1 MGIKFDGEFRVTASP
16 ADAYAF
22 LADPEKFAP
31 CLPTFK
37 SIEVKGPKTALV
49 KIGIG
54 VGKIRGT
61 TGITL
66 ELDDAG
72 APDCAAYVGK
82 GSIMG
87 GAFNFSTSFELKAA
101 DAGTVVHW
109 EGDLSMFGKLVA
121 LAGGL
126 IRPLAKKD
134 INRLITALQAGLSPE
149 LAEGSTGV

>member
-1 MGIKFDGEFRVTASP
+1 MGIKFDGEFTVTSSP

-37 SIEVKGPKTALV
+37 SLEVTGPKAVLV
-49 KIGIG
+49 KIRVG

-61 TGITL
+61 AGITL
-66 ELDDAG
+66 ELDDSG

-87 GAFNFSTSFELKAA
+87 GAFNFAA
-101 DAGTVVHW
+101 DFKLEATDAGTVVHW

-126 IRPLAKKD
+126 LRPIAKKD
-134 INRLITALQAGLSPE
+134 INRLIAALQAELSPE
-149 LAEGSTGV
+149 LAEGAAGV

>member
-1 MGIKFDGEFRVTASP
+1 MGIKFDGEFTVTSSP
-16 ADAYAF
+16 ADTYAF

-61 TGITL
+61 AGITL
-66 ELDDAG
+66 ELDDSG
-72 APDCAAYVGK
+72 APDRAAYDGK

-87 GAFNFSTSFELKAA
+87 GAFNFATDFKLEAT
-101 DAGTVVHW
+101 DDGTVVRW
-109 EGDLSMFGKLVA
+109 TGDLSMFGKLVS

-126 IRPLAKKD
+126 IRPIAKKD
-134 INRLITALQAGLSPE
+134 INRLITALQTALSPD
-149 LAEGSTGV
+149 LAEGATG